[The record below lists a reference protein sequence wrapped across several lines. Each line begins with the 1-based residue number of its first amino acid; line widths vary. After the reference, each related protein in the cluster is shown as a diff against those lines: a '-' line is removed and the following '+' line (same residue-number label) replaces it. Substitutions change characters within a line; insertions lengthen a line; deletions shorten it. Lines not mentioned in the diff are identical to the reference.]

1 MRAAA
6 DAHVDRS
13 SSGVNLMLICLHS
26 SVAEKDD
33 DEGAHTGE
41 HIDGALLAA
50 LRRVLNE

>member
-6 DAHVDRS
+6 DADVDRS

-26 SVAEKDD
+26 SVAVK
-33 DEGAHTGE
+33 GAHTGE
-41 HIDGALLAA
+41 RIDRALLEA